1 MSAKCQL
8 RRPSLPE
15 MTRALA
21 LPLLVALGLVSLPA
35 LSLADDDKMDRLSA
49 AVARG
54 EVRPLSDLLEALK
67 GPFPGKVVEV
77 EIDEEDDVPGGFVY
91 EFKILQENG
100 RLLEIELE
108 AATGAVIEVDGF

>member
-1 MSAKCQL
+1 MI
-8 RRPSLPE
+8 RPLPAAVLV
-15 MTRALA
+15 ALA
-21 LPLLVALGLVSLPA
+21 LFALPA
-35 LSLADDDKMDRLSA
+35 PSLADNDKMDRLSA

-54 EVRPLSDLLEALK
+54 EVRPLSDLLEALQ